1 MQFQSIPEM
10 FFDACRRFDRKNAVL
25 VPTQTGRRPFSH
37 RFFSQRVQ
45 HFARGLLVL
54 GVGVGDRVAIW
65 SRSRFEWQI
74 AELAIASIGAVSVPL
89 YVGVPLEDSD
99 YILQQTEVVAAVVAD
114 AVTAQPL
121 CDASDRYPWLKD
133 LIVMDE
139 DPGHGRR
146 TMLEVEQLGCREDN
160 ELLFTSLWQGR
171 LPRDLLTIVY
181 SGGTQGRPK
190 GIQLTHGNVLA
201 NLAGCGGFID
211 LRSDDVCLSHL
222 QPANIF
228 ERVVGLLLMVH
239 HGVCIAYADGETP
252 IAANLQQVRPTIL
265 VSMPVVY
272 ERLYLEMTR
281 ATAQAGFLK
290 RNATRWA
297 LDIGKRAAAQLARGE
312 ALSGWPARKH
322 SMAQRLVFEPL
333 CERLGGR
340 LRLLVCGGGSLTHQV
355 SDTLAALGLTLVDG
369 YGLSEASPVLTINP
383 PAKRR
388 LGTVGVPIDGVTL
401 RIADDGEIQAR
412 GDNIMLGYFKDEVET
427 ARVLRDGWLRTGDIG
442 NIDDQGYLHLTDS
455 KSELLTLASGR
466 CVPPLPLEAA
476 LRQSPLIEQVAVFG
490 QERPFVTA
498 LVVPA
503 WSVLDVWVP
512 ELKRVPDPVED
523 VTNAL
528 VLKVIEAVIEE
539 GCRHVVHTERIQAF
553 RLLAKPFSVGAGEL
567 TPSLKI
573 KRAVIAEHYRD
584 LIEQM
589 YV

>member
-10 FFDACRRFDRKNAVL
+10 FFDACRRYDRKNAVL
-25 VPTQTGRRPFSH
+25 VPTPAGRRPYSH
-37 RFFSQRVQ
+37 RFFRQRVE

-54 GVGVGDRVAIW
+54 GIGVGDRVAIW

-74 AELAIASIGAVSVPL
+74 ADLAIAAIGAVSVPL
-89 YVGVPLEDSD
+89 YVGVPFADSD

-114 AVTAQPL
+114 LATAQPL
-121 CDASDRYPWLKD
+121 NADRGRYPWLKE
-133 LIVMDE
+133 LIIMDE
-139 DPGHGRR
+139 QPGDGRR

-160 ELLFTSLWQGR
+160 ELLLTSLWQGR

-190 GIQLTHGNVLA
+190 GIQLSHGNVLA
-201 NLAGCGGFID
+201 NLAGCRGFMD

-228 ERVVGLLLMVH
+228 ERVVGLLLMLH
-239 HGVCIAYADGETP
+239 HGVCIAYADGATS
-252 IAANLQQVRPTIL
+252 IAASLQQVRPTLL

-272 ERLYLEMTR
+272 EKLYLEMTR

-297 LDIGKRAAAQLARGE
+297 LDIGKRAVAQLARGE
-312 ALSGWPARKH
+312 ALGGWLARKH
-322 SMAQRLVFEPL
+322 SLAQRMVFEPL

-340 LRLLVCGGGSLTHQV
+340 LRLLVCGGGSLTHDV
-355 SDTLAALGLTLVDG
+355 ADTLAALGLTLIDG

-388 LGTVGVPIDGVTL
+388 LGTVGVPIEGVTL

-412 GDNIMLGYFKDEVET
+412 GANIMLGYFKDEAET

-490 QERPFVTA
+490 QDRPFISA
-498 LVVPA
+498 LIVPA

-512 ELKRVPDPVED
+512 ELKRASDPADD
-523 VTNAL
+523 VDNAQ
-528 VLKVIEAVIEE
+528 VLQIIANVIEE
-539 GCRHVVHTERIQAF
+539 RCRHVVHTERIQAF
-553 RLLAKPFSVGAGEL
+553 RLLAKPLSVGAGEL

-573 KRAVIAEHYRD
+573 KRAVVAERHRD

-589 YV
+589 YA